1 MNVLLTGHGTLGLPL
16 AQRLSAMGHRVRVL
30 SRGGPEPRLETW
42 ATTQPRLETWA
53 TADVPWEVVAGR
65 LDDRD
70 AVRAAVDGCEV
81 VIHNGAR
88 QANRH
93 ELAAHPEF
101 IATNVVGSA
110 NVFHAAASAGVRHV
124 VHLSSDVVLGTGTP
138 AADLEAAGRAR
149 CVRDRD
155 AYDPHNIYDAT
166 KVLAEELARY
176 YRQRHGLSVTM
187 LRPGWFPGSGQLA
200 DHEFVYRLLGH
211 CLWVGDVIG
220 AVLAAVARPV
230 QGEFLIHAAVPF
242 VEADAADLVRDP
254 AGVLRKYWPDEVD
267 WWTGRGL
274 PIAPVRWWADIAPA
288 REQLGF
294 APELDFPRAVARL
307 RAGRPAWPTAGVQ
320 LAAET

>member
-16 AQRLSAMGHRVRVL
+16 AQRLAAMGHRVRVL
-30 SRGGPEPRLETW
+30 SRSMWT
-42 ATTQPRLETWA
+42 
-53 TADVPWEVVAGR
+53 DVPWEIVHGR

-70 AVRAAVDGCEV
+70 AVRSAVDGCEA

-88 QANRH
+88 QADRH
-93 ELAAHPEF
+93 DLAAHPEF

-149 CVRDRD
+149 CVRDSD
-155 AYDPHNIYDAT
+155 PCDPHNIYDST

-176 YRQRHGLSVTM
+176 YRQRHGLSVTV
-187 LRPGWFPGSGQLA
+187 LRPGWFPVPGHLA

-211 CLWVGDVIG
+211 CLWVGDVIS

-242 VEADAADLVRDP
+242 TEDDAPDLLRAP
-254 AGVLRKYWPDEVD
+254 ARVLHKYWPDEMD
-267 WWTGRGL
+267 WWESQRL

-288 REQLGF
+288 RERLGF
-294 APELDFPRAVARL
+294 APELNFPQAVARL
-307 RAGRPAWPTAGVQ
+307 RAGKGPCPTAGVQ
-320 LAAET
+320 LAAETG